1 MSQPYNVF
9 ISWSGERSRAVA
21 QKLRDWLPI
30 VVQTA
35 RPWMSDTDIA
45 KGSRGLSELAK
56 ALFSIKVGIVCLSP
70 ENLETPWLLF
80 EAGALSKTIDDS
92 SRLCTYLL
100 AGLEPEDVKP
110 PLGMFQATKATKH
123 DSRSL
128 VQTIS
133 VSVSEEP
140 LGDEEL
146 DQIFEAM
153 WPLLE
158 ATIKS
163 LPQVEPA
170 KSIKRKTE
178 DMIVEILEIVRA
190 EANRRQSEPMRF
202 HVGNGITPIAVDAI
216 KEVMSRQEKFLGEI
230 VNHATLWEM
239 ESGEL
244 RLHFS
249 AKNRAL
255 AEMLQVTEPIARL
268 RAIARKVLGD
278 PVDVRI
284 ISDGATQR

>member
-9 ISWSGERSRAVA
+9 ISWSGERSRVVA
-21 QKLRDWLPI
+21 QKLREWLPI

-35 RPWMSDTDIA
+35 RPWMSDADIA
-45 KGSRGLSELAK
+45 KGSRGLSELTK

-123 DSRSL
+123 DSRRL

-153 WPLLE
+153 WPSLE

-170 KSIKRKTE
+170 KSVKRKSE

-190 EANRRQSEPMRF
+190 EANRRQAEPMRSY
-202 HVGNGITPIAVDAI
+202 VGNGITPTAVDAI

-230 VNHATLWEM
+230 VSHATLWEM

-244 RLHFS
+244 RLHFN

-255 AEMLQVTEPIARL
+255 GEMLQAAEPTTRL
-268 RAIARKVLGD
+268 RAIARKVLGV
-278 PVDVRI
+278 PVEVRI
-284 ISDGATQR
+284 ISDGAPQR

>member
-1 MSQPYNVF
+1 
-9 ISWSGERSRAVA
+9 
-21 QKLRDWLPI
+21 
-30 VVQTA
+30 
-35 RPWMSDTDIA
+35 MSDTDIA